1 MFGVEI
7 YFNFFNTY
15 ILTSLLCFIIEYF
28 YPNIREKVI
37 SKNELLKNYKIII
50 PTVFFNLTIIYPFFY
65 FFMYY
70 HSLIKYNNY
79 YFVINFLL
87 WLFTTDILFYSI
99 HRLFHTKKLY
109 FLHSKHHSFKYTH
122 GIGAIYASFPD
133 FFFANIIPISVPLY
147 LFSIPYEYCKYIVI
161 FSSFTTVFLSHSGFR
176 FFKNHLIHHIKSR
189 VNYGIFLTDRIL
201 NTKYVLKI
209 Q

>member
-15 ILTSLLCFIIEYF
+15 TLTSLTCFIIEYF

-37 SKNELLKNYKIII
+37 SKNELLKNYKIMI
-50 PTVFFNLTIIYPFFY
+50 PTVFFNLITIYPFFN

-70 HSLIKYNNY
+70 HRLLKYNNN
-79 YFVINFLL
+79 YFIINFIL

-99 HRLFHTKKLY
+99 HRLFHTRKLY
-109 FLHSKHHSFKYTH
+109 FLHSKHHNFKYTH

-147 LFSIPYEYCKYIVI
+147 LFSIPYDHCKYIVI
-161 FSSFTTVFLSHSGFR
+161 FSSFTTVFISHSGFR
-176 FFKNHLIHHIKSR
+176 FLKDHLIHHIKSK
-189 VNYGIFLTDRIL
+189 VNYGIFFTDKVL
-201 NTKYVLKI
+201 NTKYYLKI
-209 Q
+209 